1 MKWAL
6 VLIGL
11 TVFAVVAWAAAPL
24 LIALAMVGAL
34 SGWLAYLVSDG
45 APRRLRRWWRDR
57 HLRRGARQW
66 AKARRE
72 RERRQVES
80 L

>member
-1 MKWAL
+1 MRWAL
-6 VLIGL
+6 ILFGL
-11 TVFAVVAWAAAPL
+11 TVFALLAWAVAPL
-24 LIALAMVGAL
+24 LIVLGMVGSLA
-34 SGWLAYLVSDG
+34 GWLAYLVTEG

-72 RERRQVES
+72 RERRQAEP